1 MKKADTLFR
10 RKSQIV
16 TEVVVAIKEIYHA
29 ITSLT
34 GEHQIM
40 LENYARK
47 FVCDRVGA
55 YTYPA
60 EGPEKGAEWGTM
72 QMIYRHTGEE
82 SVHIVTTS
90 KTYTRID
97 DLYDY
102 SIDELIY
109 IYDELEKIYNWEK
122 KKNRKTA

>member
-10 RKSQIV
+10 RKSQVV

-40 LENYARK
+40 LETYARK
-47 FVCDRVGA
+47 FLCDRVGA

-72 QMIYRHTGEE
+72 QMIYRHIGEE
-82 SVHIVTTS
+82 NVYIVTTS

-109 IYDELEKIYNWEK
+109 IYDELEKIYNYE